1 MSKEKNNI
9 TGMNPVRGKTPKA
22 SVGRLRQPAS
32 NGMKTYSMTETAKKL
47 GVHRQTMINWIRRG
61 WVKPKRDY
69 KDWPVFTDEC
79 IAKIKEWRDTL
90 K

>member
-1 MSKEKNNI
+1 MIMGKG
-9 TGMNPVRGKTPKA
+9 TQDMNPVRGKTPEV

-32 NGMKTYSMTETAKKL
+32 NGMTKYTMTEAAKIL

-61 WVKPKRDY
+61 WIKPKRDY

-79 IAKIKEWRDTL
+79 IKKIKEWRETL
-90 K
+90 KD

>member
-1 MSKEKNNI
+1 
-9 TGMNPVRGKTPKA
+9 
-22 SVGRLRQPAS
+22 
-32 NGMKTYSMTETAKKL
+32 MKTYTMTEVAKIL

-79 IAKIKEWRDTL
+79 IKKIKDWRDTL

>member
-32 NGMKTYSMTETAKKL
+32 NGMKTYSMTETAKML

-79 IAKIKEWRDTL
+79 IKKIKDWRDKL

>member
-1 MSKEKNNI
+1 MRV
-9 TGMNPVRGKTPKA
+9 PF
-22 SVGRLRQPAS
+22 
-32 NGMKTYSMTETAKKL
+32 MKTYTMTETAKKL
-47 GVHRQTMINWIRRG
+47 GVHRQTMINWIRKG

-90 K
+90 KDTDEGSVIHKS